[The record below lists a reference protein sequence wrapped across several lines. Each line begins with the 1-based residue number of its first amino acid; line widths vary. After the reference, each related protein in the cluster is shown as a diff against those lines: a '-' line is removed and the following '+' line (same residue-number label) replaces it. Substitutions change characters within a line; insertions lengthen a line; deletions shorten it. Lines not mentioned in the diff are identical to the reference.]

1 MFRNEITI
9 TNITHYICWK
19 LLDSTE
25 EFAIRILNITF
36 HFFLPIIIIIFIYIM
51 CKHNPINLL
60 IDPSNLLI
68 GNNVIWLIHFNS
80 DD

>member
-36 HFFLPIIIIIFIYIM
+36 HFFFSIIIIIFIYIM
-51 CKHNPINLL
+51 CKH
-60 IDPSNLLI
+60 LLI